1 MLRAFSDKYALALE
15 VVVRLGNG
23 ALTGIVLASIASAAC
38 GSGGDSGNGAGS
50 GGGISIGSGGKP
62 AVAFGGG
69 VGLGSGG
76 TGASAGNGSGASA
89 GLDPNSACTGTS
101 VEGERVPV
109 DLYFMVDTTGSMNC
123 PVPDSVDKPCTL
135 DPGPPYAATTR
146 WVVESAALKSFMESK
161 SNAGL
166 GVGIG
171 FFPASRDACNAAT
184 YKQPAVDI
192 ALLPGAAPALTAAI
206 AAKKPAGNTPTVASL
221 TGAIQH
227 ATEYARAHAGHR
239 VAVVY
244 STDGYPVSCGS
255 DNTITNAAKV
265 AKNAFQGTPSIPV
278 YVLALGNNLAS
289 LNDVAVAGGTEQA
302 FVIDTSRDAAAQLSA
317 ALDDIRG
324 RALIGCTYEVPPPPA
339 GQQLDYGLVN
349 VRLTSSG
356 GKVTQVY
363 RDPSPTACTEG
374 WQYSAD
380 RTQISLCGDVCTQVK
395 SDPNM
400 KLEVLFGCTTQ
411 VVPR

>member
-1 MLRAFSDKYALALE
+1 MLLRNCAFVGIILAG
-15 VVVRLGNG
+15 V
-23 ALTGIVLASIASAAC
+23 SAGAC
-38 GSGGDSGNGAGS
+38 GSGGSSGDGTGLGGGISLGS
-50 GGGISIGSGGKP
+50 GGGIGVSMGGSG
-62 AVAFGGG
+62 
-69 VGLGSGG
+69 S
-76 TGASAGNGSGASA
+76 TAGNGSGASA
-89 GLDPNSACTGTS
+89 GLDSNNACTGTS

-123 PVPDSVDKPCTL
+123 PVPDSVDNPCTV

-171 FFPASRDACNAAT
+171 FFPAARDACNAAV
-184 YKQPAVDI
+184 YEQPAVEI
-192 ALLPGAAPALTAAI
+192 GELPGAAPQLTAAV
-206 AAKKPAGNTPTVASL
+206 AAKKPSGNTPTVASI
-221 TGAIQH
+221 TGAINH
-227 ATEYARAHAGHR
+227 AKAYAKAHPGHR

-255 DNTITNAAKV
+255 DNTIANAAAI
-265 AKNAFQGTPSIPV
+265 AKRSFQESPSIPV
-278 YVLALGNNLAS
+278 YVLALGNNLSS
-289 LNDVAVAGGTEQA
+289 LNEIAVAGGTNQA
-302 FVIDTSRDAAAQLSA
+302 FLIDTSRDAAAQLSA

-324 RALIGCTYEVPPPPA
+324 RAVVGCTYEIPAPPA
-339 GQQLDYGLVN
+339 GQQIDYNLVN
-349 VRLTSSG
+349 VRLTSG

-363 RDPSPTACTEG
+363 QDQSPTCQQG

-380 RTQISLCGDVCTQVK
+380 KTQINLCGDVCTQVK
-395 SDPNM
+395 ADPNV
-400 KLEVLFGCTTQ
+400 KLEVLFGCKTE

>member
-1 MLRAFSDKYALALE
+1 M
-15 VVVRLGNG
+15 RLGNG
-23 ALTGIVLASIASAAC
+23 ALTGIVLASIAGSAC
-38 GSGGDSGNGAGS
+38 GSSGDSENGVGS
-50 GGGISIGSGGKP
+50 GGGISLGLGGSGP
-62 AVAFGGG
+62 SASGGG
-69 VGLGSGG
+69 VTLASGGSG
-76 TGASAGNGSGASA
+76 ARAGNGSGASA
-89 GLDPNSACTGTS
+89 GLDPDSACTGAS

-123 PVPDSVDKPCTL
+123 PVPDSASKPCTL

-146 WVVESAALKSFMESK
+146 WVVESAALKSFMESQ

-171 FFPASRDACNAAT
+171 FFPASRNACEAAT
-184 YKQPAVDI
+184 YKQPAVEI
-192 ALLPGAAPALTAAI
+192 GLLPGAAPALTAAI
-206 AAKKPAGNTPTVASL
+206 AAKKPSGNTPTVASL
-221 TGAIQH
+221 TGAVQH
-227 ATEYARAHAGHR
+227 ATEYAKAHAGHR

-255 DNTITNAAKV
+255 DNTIANAAKV

-278 YVLALGNNLAS
+278 YVLALGRNLDA
-289 LNDVAVAGGTEQA
+289 LNDVAEAGGTEQA
-302 FVIDTSRDAAAQLSA
+302 FLIDTSGDAASELSK
-317 ALDDIRG
+317 ALESIRG
-324 RALIGCTYEVPPPPA
+324 RALLGCTYEVPPPPA

-349 VRLTSSG
+349 VRLTSSD

-380 RTQISLCGDVCTQVK
+380 KMQISLCGDICTQVK
-395 SDPNM
+395 SDPKM